1 MLEKVA
7 ILSHKHAYKL
17 KGKLLTAMQLLWNTS
32 QANLY
37 IYIVGEQ
44 SSASLLKYGLKNFQ
58 NKKLLGHLLKTGL
71 NPSHKSMRIN
81 SYYVCSFCAV
91 NQWFTCSVWYEIMK
105 CYMQTTILH
114 IHSAE
119 EVRPKAKSQV
129 KLKPKSQQK
138 PKAKWACKWKIL
150 APKCSQKPEATSRR
164 SQKPKSNQKKANK
177 NTPPLYIRDAHPS
190 NILPGTCSLSDNKL
204 GWNPQSMS
212 TKNVF

>member
-1 MLEKVA
+1 MENKV
-7 ILSHKHAYKL
+7 
-17 KGKLLTAMQLLWNTS
+17 QQVCWNT
-32 QANLY
+32 AL
-37 IYIVGEQ
+37 I
-44 SSASLLKYGLKNFQ
+44 KNFQ

-71 NPSHKSMRIN
+71 NSSHKSMRIS

-91 NQWFTCSVWYEIMK
+91 NQWSICSVWYEIVK

-129 KLKPKSQQK
+129 KLKPKSQPK

-164 SQKPKSNQKKANK
+164 SQKPKSNQKKGQQK
-177 NTPPLYIRDAHPS
+177 YPSPLHKGCTSKQYPPWYVLTKWQQTGMEPATDVYQK
-190 NILPGTCSLSDNKL
+190 CFL
-204 GWNPQSMS
+204 GVRYASPAPITS
-212 TKNVF
+212 F